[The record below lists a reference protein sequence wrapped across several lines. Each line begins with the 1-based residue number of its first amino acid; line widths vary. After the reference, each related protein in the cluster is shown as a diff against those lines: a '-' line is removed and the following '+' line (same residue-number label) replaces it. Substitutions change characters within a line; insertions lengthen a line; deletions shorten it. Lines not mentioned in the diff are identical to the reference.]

1 MLCLQDL
8 SAWLAPS
15 LDSFYASSSDLPD
28 LVAIS
33 VQEIA
38 ALHLALAGRTDA
50 LLQSLSLKI
59 SSILGSHADGLH
71 HAKSSSASSSDV
83 ELEKAPPGESYRLV
97 DVSSHTN
104 VALFLFGRVQ
114 TLGRRQEKGAKGRIV
129 SVAQGQVALG
139 NFAGLTG
146 NKGAAGTKI
155 WVERA
160 TDGKASTT
168 ESFT

>member
-1 MLCLQDL
+1 MRCLQDL
-8 SAWLAPS
+8 TAWLAPS

-71 HAKSSSASSSDV
+71 HAKSSSDV

-114 TLGRRQEKGAKGRIV
+114 TLGRRQEKGAKGQII

-146 NKGAAGTKI
+146 NKGAAGTKV

-160 TDGKASTT
+160 TDEKASTT